1 MYRVFDGKPAGWRP
15 LERPKDIKMGVKEM
29 GWGSWT
35 IHVAQDMAKNGAVL
49 HTVMNLQFCKM
60 LGIL

>member
-1 MYRVFDGKPAGWRP
+1 METTG
-15 LERPKDIKMGVKEM
+15 RPKCAQDEDIKMGVKEM

-35 IHVAQDMAKNGAVL
+35 IHVAQDMAKYGAVV

-60 LGIL
+60 LGIS